1 MFEAHICVSSL
12 SFAWPDGTAVL
23 ADLSFA
29 LGPSRTGLV
38 APNGAGKSTILKLLA
53 GELQPSA
60 GTIAVRGMRAYLPQH
75 LPSTEAATVADVLD
89 ITPKLVALEAILAGH
104 GTPAQLDI
112 VDGDW
117 DVRERAHAVLTRLG
131 LADVALDRELAT
143 LSGGQVM
150 SLGIAAK
157 LMQRPDVLL
166 LDEPTNNLDAAS
178 RNRLYRVLAEWQGC
192 LVVASHD
199 RELLRGMDQIAEL
212 SRGNVRWF
220 GGGYDSYRDTVD
232 TEQRALAEQVQNLRS
247 EVRREKRDKQEARE
261 RAERRAGNA
270 ARGLSD
276 AGLSRI
282 AAGNLKRGAQ
292 VSAGKADGL
301 HADRLAKVRTRL
313 ADAARDL
320 DVPTSLDFTLPA
332 TRVPTQRVLFSC
344 EHLQIWHGERPLFG
358 EDGLT
363 MAIRGPER
371 IALSGDNGS
380 GKTTLLRVMA
390 GERSADSGSIRRGEG
405 RVAYLSQ
412 RLELADPTRSVA
424 ECLADYAPGMPA
436 QERANLLARLHFRGE
451 RMQLPVADLS
461 GGERLRAVLACVLY
475 ADVAP
480 QLLLLDE
487 PTNNLDLTSVRQL
500 EEALRAYEGALV
512 VVSHDAA
519 FLGNIGLT
527 RRLALIHD
535 RLMEEACGWSTE
547 SRTTIANGT

>member
-1 MFEAHICVSSL
+1 MSEARIRVSNL
-12 SFAWPDGTAVL
+12 FFAWPDGTPVV

-38 APNGAGKSTILKLLA
+38 ARNGAGKSTILKLLA

-60 GTIAVRGMRAYLPQH
+60 GTVDVRGTRAYLPQH
-75 LPSTEAATVADVLD
+75 LPLVDAATVADVMG
-89 ITPKLVALEAILAGH
+89 IASKLTALEAILAGH
-104 GTPAQLDI
+104 GTPAQMDA

-117 DVRERAHAVLTRLG
+117 SVRERAHAVLTRLG
-131 LADVALDRELAT
+131 LLDVALDRTLGT

-157 LMQRPDVLL
+157 LVQRPEVLL
-166 LDEPTNNLDAAS
+166 LDEPTNNLDFAS
-178 RNRLYRVLAEWQGC
+178 RNRLYQVLAEWQGC

-199 RELLRGMDQIAEL
+199 RELLRDMDQIAEL

-261 RAERRAGNA
+261 RAERRAA
-270 ARGLSD
+270 SAVRGLAD
-276 AGLSRI
+276 AGLPRI

-301 HADRLAKVRTRL
+301 HADRLARVRTRL
-313 ADAARDL
+313 ADAAGDL
-320 DVPTSLDFTLPA
+320 EVPATLDFTLPA
-332 TRVPTQRVLFSC
+332 TRVPAQRVLFSC
-344 EHLQIWHGERPLFG
+344 EHMQIRHGEKPLFG

-363 MAIRGPER
+363 FSLRGPER

-390 GERSADSGSIRRGEG
+390 GERSPDSGVVRRGEG
-405 RVAYLSQ
+405 RVAYISQ

-436 QERANLLARLHFRGE
+436 QERSNLLARLHFRGE

-461 GGERLRAVLACVLY
+461 GGERLRAVLACVLH
-475 ADVAP
+475 AETAP

-487 PTNNLDLTSVRQL
+487 PTNNLDLASIGQL
-500 EEALRAYEGALV
+500 EEALRSYEGALV

-519 FLGNIGLT
+519 FLGNMGLT
-527 RRLALIHD
+527 RRLALTRG
-535 RLMEEACGWSTE
+535 RLSEQA
-547 SRTTIANGT
+547 